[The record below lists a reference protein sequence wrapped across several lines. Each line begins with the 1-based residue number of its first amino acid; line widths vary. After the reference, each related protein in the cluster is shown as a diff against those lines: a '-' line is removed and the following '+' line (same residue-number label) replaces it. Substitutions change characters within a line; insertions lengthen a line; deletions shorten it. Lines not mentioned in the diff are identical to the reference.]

1 MIAKDSKLIIS
12 VLSKLGEQGLA
23 GLGADLQCFGP
34 KMSKEDST
42 VYNLKV
48 FNSRQIIVNWKN
60 PQNNLKLFIA
70 KLGCPLRREIPLCLF
85 P

>member
-12 VLSKLGEQGLA
+12 VLSILGEQGLA

-48 FNSRQIIVNWKN
+48 FNSRQIELAFVLCIFDALVN
-60 PQNNLKLFIA
+60 QRYFYFFL
-70 KLGCPLRREIPLCLF
+70 
-85 P
+85 